1 LLLPQPQLKKQNQK
15 LKLLLL
21 KLKKKKLNK
30 LLNIQYQSPSGY
42 SEGLFLLYVNLPLGG
57 VPTANMPGAIITEI
71 ITWILDAFLLTNH
84 IHSSTNQQKKLPLP
98 KSTHTMQNL
107 TLLDGQ
113 KFQITIQRLCR
124 QLIENHND
132 FSGSVLIGI
141 QPRGIYLAKRVAE
154 ELRKILPH
162 NNIEQGDLDI
172 TFYRDDFR
180 RQGSPLVPNQ
190 TKIDFIIEG
199 KKVIMM
205 DDVLWTGRTI
215 RAAMDAMQAFGR
227 PEKVELLALVDRRY
241 SRHIPVSAD
250 YVGIEVD
257 SIASQKVVV
266 SWKETDGED
275 RIVLVSEAK

>member
-1 LLLPQPQLKKQNQK
+1 
-15 LKLLLL
+15 
-21 KLKKKKLNK
+21 
-30 LLNIQYQSPSGY
+30 
-42 SEGLFLLYVNLPLGG
+42 
-57 VPTANMPGAIITEI
+57 
-71 ITWILDAFLLTNH
+71 
-84 IHSSTNQQKKLPLP
+84 
-98 KSTHTMQNL
+98 MQNL

-132 FSGSVLIGI
+132 FSQTVLIGI

-154 ELRKILPH
+154 ELRKILP
-162 NNIEQGDLDI
+162 NDTIEQGNLDI

-180 RQGSPLVPNQ
+180 RPGAPLVPNQ

-199 KKVIMM
+199 KKVVLM

-215 RAAMDAMQAFGR
+215 RAAMDAMLAFGR

-241 SRHIPVSAD
+241 SRHIPVAAD

-275 RIVLVSEAK
+275 KIVLLSEVK

>member
-1 LLLPQPQLKKQNQK
+1 
-15 LKLLLL
+15 
-21 KLKKKKLNK
+21 
-30 LLNIQYQSPSGY
+30 
-42 SEGLFLLYVNLPLGG
+42 
-57 VPTANMPGAIITEI
+57 
-71 ITWILDAFLLTNH
+71 
-84 IHSSTNQQKKLPLP
+84 
-98 KSTHTMQNL
+98 MQNL

-132 FSGSVLIGI
+132 FSQTVLIGI
-141 QPRGIYLAKRVAE
+141 QPRGIYLARRVAD
-154 ELRKILPH
+154 ELRSILPGTE
-162 NNIEQGDLDI
+162 ILQGDLDI

-180 RQGSPLVPNQ
+180 RREQLVPNR

-199 KKVIMM
+199 KSVVLM

-215 RAAMDAMQAFGR
+215 RAAMDAMLAFGR
-227 PEKVELLALVDRRY
+227 PEKMELLALVDRRY
-241 SRHIPVSAD
+241 SRHLPVAPD

-275 RIVLVSEAK
+275 RIVLLTEAKR